1 MNSDSVTYDSI
12 AERPLPKWLIDQK
25 EGLCE
30 IQPKEIVMKENNSLM
45 ISFTIT
51 GFIILLTVVVLSIY
65 IKKKFKEN

>member
-51 GFIILLTVVVLSIY
+51 GLIILLTVVVLSVY